1 MAGRT
6 RASASGRQRGLHLCN
21 GRFDALQAGA
31 EVGVLRAAG
40 IAFGTVSMASAVTLS
55 AAATAT
61 ASLAASLTT
70 PAFAAAV
77 GVFFFLSLTD
87 AETASLASALSLR
100 TCSIL
105 VGHVISFRGG

>member
-6 RASASGRQRGLHLCN
+6 RASAPGRQRGLHLCN
-21 GRFDALQAGA
+21 GRFDALQAGT
-31 EVGVLRAAG
+31 EIGVLRAAG
-40 IAFGTVSMASAVTLS
+40 IAFGTVSMTSAVTLS
-55 AAATAT
+55 AAATA
-61 ASLAASLTT
+61 SLAASLTA

-77 GVFFFLSLTD
+77 GVCFILRLTD
-87 AETASLASALSLR
+87 AETASLACALSLR